1 MNTQQK
7 NKLIKGGLSA
17 QDVEMISKGINA
29 DKNEFIALKQLICA
43 FMVGICLASITS
55 ILTIIVILILK

>member
-1 MNTQQK
+1 MNKQQR
-7 NKLIKGGLSA
+7 NKLIKGGLND

-43 FMVGICLASITS
+43 FVVGICLASLTS